1 MFWIKDIEE
10 IRNLSLEDIN
20 KAAKKYIDVENF
32 VLLIVTDTTKVKI
45 KNLKI

>member
-10 IRNLSLEDIN
+10 IRNLNLEDIN
-20 KAAKKYIDVENF
+20 EAAKKYIDVENF